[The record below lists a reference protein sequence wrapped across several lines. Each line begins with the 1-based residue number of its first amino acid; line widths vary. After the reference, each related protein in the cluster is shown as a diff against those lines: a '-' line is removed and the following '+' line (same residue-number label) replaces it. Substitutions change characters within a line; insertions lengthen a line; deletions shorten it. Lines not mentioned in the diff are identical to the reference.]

1 MNGFR
6 YRHYGLSHKVHRFFF
21 FVSIHDKYFGIG
33 IFIAIKSI
41 MKKIITLF
49 CLSILVLTGF
59 SLGTVRDG
67 FVEILTRK
75 VESTEVQQFF
85 SSYNIKNTAGGKYS
99 SAENGIDITTKG
111 DSVVQVDVYRK
122 SAVYGSYTRPL
133 SKGLAFGM
141 TPAQVI
147 AKLGKPTTSYT
158 NSGYAEYDFPGYV
171 ITCWYEDGGLSQL
184 SYSPKTQ

>member
-1 MNGFR
+1 MEVIITSGIKQKSIYSLR
-6 YRHYGLSHKVHRFFF
+6 GYGMLNIF
-21 FVSIHDKYFGIG
+21 IIG
-33 IFIAIKSI
+33 IFIAINII
-41 MKKIITLF
+41 MKKTIHLITLLF
-49 CLSILVLTGF
+49 ISSAAVAFT
-59 SLGTVRDG
+59 TVRDG

-75 VESTEVQQFF
+75 VESAEVQQFF

-99 SAENGIDITTKG
+99 SVENGIDITTKG

-122 SAVYGSYTRPL
+122 SPVYGSYTQPL
-133 SKGLAFGM
+133 SRGLAFGM

-147 AKLGKPTTSYT
+147 SKLGKPSTSYT

-171 ITCWYEDGGLSQL
+171 ITCWYENGGLSQL